1 MKKFQWIAGLS
12 FVGILAIAGTS
23 VALTSGSN
31 PANAGSEALNF
42 KPTASVSQTL
52 APTPI
57 TPPTSVASTD
67 TPSST
72 PTAPTPTPPADPS
85 TPSTLYNDG
94 YGYGYGMMG
103 RFGEPNGT
111 PEHGSS
117 GYGMMGGFGG
127 PNGGGGFGMMGGGY
141 NAASLGISLPNGQV
155 TTSNQAMAL
164 AKAYTQKLNQG
175 FAVDELHEF
184 TDSYEVE
191 LKEAQTG
198 AKAYEFMIAKNG
210 GQIFAEMGPNV
221 MWNTKYGHMNYGNN
235 VTPTMSAKQATE
247 AAQKFV
253 NSMGTGFSVDKPE
266 NAPGYYEFMVM
277 KDGKDY
283 AELDVNGING
293 QVWYEN
299 WHGPILNTVK
309 AE

>member
-1 MKKFQWIAGLS
+1 MKKPQWIAGLS
-12 FVGILAIAGTS
+12 FVGILAIAGTA

-52 APTPI
+52 APTPN
-57 TPPTSVASTD
+57 TPPTSGASTD

-72 PTAPTPTPPADPS
+72 PS
-85 TPSTLYNDG
+85 TPSNGG

-103 RFGEPNGT
+103 
-111 PEHGSS
+111 
-117 GYGMMGGFGG
+117 GYGGQ
-127 PNGGGGFGMMGGGY
+127 NGGSGFGMMGGGGY

-155 TTSNQAMAL
+155 TTSDQALAL

-210 GQIFAEMGPNV
+210 GQIFTEMGPNV
-221 MWNTKYGHMNYGNN
+221 MWNTKYGHMSYGNN
-235 VTPTMSAKQATE
+235 VTPAMSAEQATE

-253 NSMGTGFSVDKPE
+253 RTMGQGFSLDKPE
-266 NAPGYYEFMVM
+266 NATGYYEFMVM

-283 AELDVNGING
+283 AELDVNGFNG